1 MCVPCCCKC
10 LCTKRSNVT
19 FTLCGDD
26 NESDSPSGHV
36 RKKTNDG
43 SAHPGDIN
51 KHDAPSGDEGGVK
64 ETDPLLKKC

>member
-1 MCVPCCCKC
+1 M
-10 LCTKRSNVT
+10 

-43 SAHPGDIN
+43 IAHPGDIN
-51 KHDAPSGDEGGVK
+51 NHDAPSGDEGGVK